1 MPELSPHAAPADR
14 RSGRR
19 RGRSDRNSRTVTLA
33 PSQALAKANR
43 NLATEK
49 GLRSRI
55 RFLVAMPVS
64 TVVVTAAGA
73 WSTWQFAGNP
83 VATWSAVGASA
94 VMGVGAIAV
103 ATRKAADV
111 SVAVHEQRVTNATS
125 ARQWVE
131 RFEAV
136 TAEGQKNIAALLEQI
151 SRGERPHLP
160 DPLPHPVAQGNP
172 FADLEQTLRLAQ
184 HQALAAV
191 AEAGARQQVDVF
203 VNIAQRLHALVNRA
217 LARLDNLESEVEDPD
232 LLGGLFGVDHLVT
245 QFRRQVESLAVMGGA
260 VPRRINKPVPL
271 PTVLRQGVA
280 EIEQYARVRV
290 IQPPEG
296 TLPGY
301 AAAEVIHL
309 LAELVENAARFS
321 APETQVTLRAERV
334 PAGLAIEID
343 DRGLPMA
350 PEKLERMN
358 RLLTRPD
365 QFDIREQ
372 LEDGRIG
379 LFVVAQI
386 ARRHDIDVALRRN
399 IYGGTQA
406 VVVLPSALLDAAPP
420 PPVQRQAPQ
429 QEQHRQQ
436 EQPVDRSQRTEPV
449 SSEPS
454 SGAAW
459 SSHPQPAAQP
469 AAQVP
474 AQVSHQVPQ
483 QVPQHASHQLP
494 QQQPSPYQVPQPA
507 AGALDH
513 RSPLPAETGPRAS
526 NGRQGSS
533 SQGEATTPVRR
544 IGSPSAHATA
554 GATATASA
562 GSNGIGGTSSSSS
575 TGEIPLPRRKPAAY
589 AASTGQNGTGHSG
602 VGQNGTSYTGGHPT
616 GSYTGSHSATYPG
629 APSDSPYPTGSHQA
643 PDSGH
648 GSSSGY
654 PGGGRPSA
662 TAHPNSGQSSAG
674 RPTPGSADVTPPEVP
689 RSTQASPPSDATTP
703 PGRRPTLPRRSETYR
718 GPEFPRLADADRQ
731 VVAPN
736 PDLMARFA
744 SGIRLASAE
753 DGPQG
758 PPDQTS

>member
-1 MPELSPHAAPADR
+1 MPELSPNVAPADR

-19 RGRSDRNSRTVTLA
+19 RGRSARKSQNSGTAQA
-33 PSQALAKANR
+33 PATATANR

-55 RFLVAMPVS
+55 RFLALMPVA
-64 TVVVTAAGA
+64 TVVVLGAGA
-73 WSTWQFAGNP
+73 WSTWHFAQNA
-83 VATWSAVGASA
+83 VATWSAVAAAA
-94 VMGVGAIAV
+94 VLGLVATAA
-103 ATRKAADV
+103 ATRKAAAV
-111 SVAVHEQRVTNATS
+111 SAAVHEQRVTNATS

-136 TAEGQKNIAALLEQI
+136 TSEGQKNIARLLEQI
-151 SRGERPHLP
+151 SRGERPQLLEP
-160 DPLPHPVAQGNP
+160 APHAVAQGNP
-172 FADLEQTLRLAQ
+172 FSDLEQTLRLAQ

-217 LARLDNLESEVEDPD
+217 LARLDDLESEVEDPD

-406 VVVLPSALLDAAPP
+406 IVVLPSALLDAAPTP
-420 PPVQRQAPQ
+420 PAQRQAPNPE
-429 QEQHRQQ
+429 QEQRRQQ
-436 EQPVDRSQRTEPV
+436 EQRAEHAQRTGP
-449 SSEPS
+449 SSEPA

-459 SSHPQPAAQP
+459 SAAPQAPQPSPQQAPRHTSQP
-469 AAQVP
+469 AP
-474 AQVSHQVPQ
+474 HQVPG
-483 QVPQHASHQLP
+483 QVPNQVPHIPNQVPHHQ
-494 QQQPSPYQVPQPA
+494 PYQVPQSTS
-507 AGALDH
+507 DH
-513 RSPLPAETGPRAS
+513 RSPLPAEAGALAARG
-526 NGRQGSS
+526 GRGTH
-533 SQGEATTPVRR
+533 GETPSVRR
-544 IGSPSAHATA
+544 IGSPNAHAA
-554 GATATASA
+554 ATATASA
-562 GSNGIGGTSSSSS
+562 GSNGA
-575 TGEIPLPRRKPAAY
+575 GEAPAPLPQRQPTAY
-589 AASTGQNGTGHSG
+589 GASNGQ
-602 VGQNGTSYTGGHPT
+602 TGGGHN
-616 GSYTGSHSATYPG
+616 GSHNG
-629 APSDSPYPTGSHQA
+629 GHQN
-643 PDSGH
+643 P
-648 GSSSGY
+648 GY
-654 PGGGRPSA
+654 PGGGRHSA
-662 TAHPNSGQSSAG
+662 TAHPDSGQSSAG
-674 RPTPGSADVTPPEVP
+674 RSTTGSADVTPPEVP
-689 RSTQASPPSDATTP
+689 RSTQASPPSDATNS

-718 GPEFPRLADADRQ
+718 GPEFPRLADADRE

-744 SGIRLASAE
+744 SGIRLASSE

>member
-14 RSGRR
+14 RNGRR
-19 RGRSDRNSRTVTLA
+19 RGRSARNNRNSGNTAQA
-33 PSQALAKANR
+33 PGQVPAKANR

-55 RFLVAMPVS
+55 RFLVVMPVS
-64 TVVVTAAGA
+64 TVVVLAAGA
-73 WSTWQFAGNP
+73 WSTWQFVGNP
-83 VATWSAVGASA
+83 VATWSAVGAAA
-94 VMGVGAIAV
+94 VVGLGAMTA
-103 ATRKAADV
+103 ATRKAAAV
-111 SVAVHEQRVTNATS
+111 SAAVHEQRVTNATS

-136 TAEGQKNIAALLEQI
+136 TAEGQKNIAQLLEQI
-151 SRGERPHLP
+151 SRGERPQLP
-160 DPLPHPVAQGNP
+160 EALPHAVGQGNP
-172 FADLEQTLRLAQ
+172 FADLEQTLRHAQ

-217 LARLDNLESEVEDPD
+217 LARLDDLESEVEDPD

-406 VVVLPSALLDAAPP
+406 IVVLPSALLDAAPP
-420 PPVQRQAPQ
+420 PPVQRQAPEPER
-429 QEQHRQQ
+429 EQHRQ
-436 EQPVDRSQRTEPV
+436 PEP
-449 SSEPS
+449 SPEPS

-459 SSHPQPAAQP
+459 SHPQSAPRQTSHQTPHQTPQHTPASQP
-469 AAQVP
+469 TP
-474 AQVSHQVPQ
+474 HQVPQ
-483 QVPQHASHQLP
+483 Q
-494 QQQPSPYQVPQPA
+494 SPYQVPQPA
-507 AGALDH
+507 SGGPGASDH
-513 RSPLPAETGPRAS
+513 RSPLPAEAGAHAS
-526 NGRQGSS
+526 HGGRGSH
-533 SQGEATTPVRR
+533 GETTAPVRR
-544 IGSPSAHATA
+544 IGSPTAHAA
-554 GATATASA
+554 AAAAASA
-562 GSNGIGGTSSSSS
+562 GANGNGMGIGGIGGAGAHGASG
-575 TGEIPLPRRKPAAY
+575 TGEAPLPQRKPA
-589 AASTGQNGTGHSG
+589 QNGSGH
-602 VGQNGTSYTGGHPT
+602 TGGHPSAHT
-616 GSYTGSHSATYPG
+616 GAHTGPN
-629 APSDSPYPTGSHQA
+629 SDSPYAPYANTTASHQ
-643 PDSGH
+643 DSG
-648 GSSSGY
+648 SGY
-654 PGGGRPSA
+654 PGGGRSPA
-662 TAHPNSGQSSAG
+662 PAHPDSGQSSAG

-689 RSTQASPPSDATTP
+689 RSTQASPPSDATNS

-718 GPEFPRLADADRQ
+718 GPEFPRLADADRE

-744 SGIRLASAE
+744 SGIRLASSE

-758 PPDQTS
+758 PPDRTS

>member
-19 RGRSDRNSRTVTLA
+19 RGRSARNTGNATQV
-33 PSQALAKANR
+33 PAKAKR

-55 RFLVAMPVS
+55 RLL
-64 TVVVTAAGA
+64 VVTPVTTVSVLAAGT
-73 WSTWQFAGNP
+73 WSTWYFVENA
-83 VATWSAVGASA
+83 VATWSAAGAAA
-94 VMGVGAIAV
+94 VIGVGTLV
-103 ATRKAADV
+103 ATTRKATAI
-111 SVAVHEQRVTNATS
+111 STAVHEQRVTNATS

-136 TAEGQKNIAALLEQI
+136 TAEGQKSIAQLLEQI
-151 SRGERPHLP
+151 SRGERPQLMEP
-160 DPLPHPVAQGNP
+160 APHAVSQGNP

-217 LARLDNLESEVEDPD
+217 LARLDDLESEVEDPD

-350 PEKLERMN
+350 PEKLDRMN

-386 ARRHDIDVALRRN
+386 ARRHDIEVALRRN

-406 VVVLPSALLDAAPP
+406 VVVLPNALLDAAPP
-420 PPVQRQAPQ
+420 QPVQRETDHEQRRQPDQAA
-429 QEQHRQQ
+429 EHA
-436 EQPVDRSQRTEPV
+436 QRTEP
-449 SSEPS
+449 SHEPS

-459 SSHPQPAAQP
+459 SHQQPAAQQASPQTP
-469 AAQVP
+469 AHTAYI
-474 AQVSHQVPQ
+474 PQ
-483 QVPQHASHQLP
+483 QASQD
-494 QQQPSPYQVPQPA
+494 SPYQAPQPSY
-507 AGALDH
+507 GSSSDH
-513 RSPLPAETGPRAS
+513 RSPLPAEAGSRS
-526 NGRQGSS
+526 SRGGRGTH
-533 SQGEATTPVRR
+533 GETPSVRR
-544 IGSPSAHATA
+544 IGSPSAHAA
-554 GATATASA
+554 AAATATAGL
-562 GSNGIGGTSSSSS
+562 GSNG
-575 TGEIPLPRRKPAAY
+575 EVPLPQRKPAPY
-589 AASTGQNGTGHSG
+589 SASNGQTGGTNGTGGHGGAHTPGTLNG
-602 VGQNGTSYTGGHPT
+602 VHGE
-616 GSYTGSHSATYPG
+616 
-629 APSDSPYPTGSHQA
+629 SPYG
-643 PDSGH
+643 SGH
-648 GSSSGY
+648 T
-654 PGGGRPSA
+654 GGGRPSA

-674 RPTPGSADVTPPEVP
+674 RSTTGSADVTPPEVP
-689 RSTQASPPSDATTP
+689 RSTQASPPSDANTP

-718 GPEFPRLADADRQ
+718 GPEFPRLADADRE

-744 SGIRLASAE
+744 SGIRLASSE

-758 PPDQTS
+758 PSDQTS

>member
-1 MPELSPHAAPADR
+1 MPELSPHVAPADR

-19 RGRSDRNSRTVTLA
+19 RGRSARKNQNSGNTAQA
-33 PSQALAKANR
+33 PTTANR

-55 RFLVAMPVS
+55 RFLALLPVA
-64 TVVVTAAGA
+64 TVVVLAAGA
-73 WSTWQFAGNP
+73 WSTWHFVGND
-83 VATWSAVGASA
+83 VATWSAVAAAA
-94 VMGVGAIAV
+94 VLGVVATVA
-103 ATRKAADV
+103 ATRKAAAV
-111 SVAVHEQRVTNATS
+111 SAAVHEQRVTNATS

-136 TAEGQKNIAALLEQI
+136 TTEGQKNIARLLEQI
-151 SRGERPHLP
+151 SRGERPQLLEP
-160 DPLPHPVAQGNP
+160 APHAVAQGNP

-217 LARLDNLESEVEDPD
+217 LARLDDLESEVEDPD

-406 VVVLPSALLDAAPP
+406 IVVLPSALLDAAPP
-420 PPVQRQAPQ
+420 PPVQRQAPD
-429 QEQHRQQ
+429 QEQRRQQ
-436 EQPVDRSQRTEPV
+436 EQRAEHAQRTGPSTEPT
-449 SSEPS
+449 

-459 SSHPQPAAQP
+459 SAAPQAAPQAPQPSPQQAPQHTPQPAP
-469 AAQVP
+469 
-474 AQVSHQVPQ
+474 HQVPN
-483 QVPQHASHQLP
+483 QVPNQVPHIPNQVPHHP
-494 QQQPSPYQVPQPA
+494 PYQVPQSTS
-507 AGALDH
+507 DH
-513 RSPLPAETGPRAS
+513 RSPLPAEAGALAARG
-526 NGRQGSS
+526 GRGTH
-533 SQGEATTPVRR
+533 GESPSVRR
-544 IGSPSAHATA
+544 IGSPNAHAA
-554 GATATASA
+554 ATATAST
-562 GSNGIGGTSSSSS
+562 GSNGA
-575 TGEIPLPRRKPAAY
+575 GEAPAPLPQRQPTAY
-589 AASTGQNGTGHSG
+589 GASNGQPGGGHNSSHNGGHPNPG
-602 VGQNGTSYTGGHPT
+602 YTGG
-616 GSYTGSHSATYPG
+616 
-629 APSDSPYPTGSHQA
+629 
-643 PDSGH
+643 
-648 GSSSGY
+648 
-654 PGGGRPSA
+654 GRHSA
-662 TAHPNSGQSSAG
+662 TAHPDSGQSSAG
-674 RPTPGSADVTPPEVP
+674 RSTTGSADVTPPEVP
-689 RSTQASPPSDATTP
+689 RSTQASTPSDATNS

-718 GPEFPRLADADRQ
+718 GPEFPRLADADRE

-744 SGIRLASAE
+744 SGIRLASSE

>member
-19 RGRSDRNSRTVTLA
+19 RGRSARKSQNTGNTAQA
-33 PSQALAKANR
+33 PATANR

-55 RFLVAMPVS
+55 RFLALMPVA
-64 TVVVTAAGA
+64 TVVVLAAGA
-73 WSTWQFAGNP
+73 WSMWHFVGNGP
-83 VATWSAVGASA
+83 ATWSVVAAAAVL
-94 VMGVGAIAV
+94 GVFATVA
-103 ATRKAADV
+103 ATRKAAAV
-111 SVAVHEQRVTNATS
+111 SAAVHEQRVTNATS

-136 TAEGQKNIAALLEQI
+136 TTEGQKNIARLLEQI
-151 SRGERPHLP
+151 SRGERPQLMEP
-160 DPLPHPVAQGNP
+160 APQAVAQGNP

-217 LARLDNLESEVEDPD
+217 LARLDDLESEVEDPD

-350 PEKLERMN
+350 PEKLDRMN

-420 PPVQRQAPQ
+420 APAQRQTPD
-429 QEQHRQQ
+429 QEQEQRRRQ
-436 EQPVDRSQRTEPV
+436 EQQAEHAQRTAP
-449 SSEPS
+449 SSEPA

-459 SSHPQPAAQP
+459 SASPQAPQPSPQQTPQHTPQPAP
-469 AAQVP
+469 
-474 AQVSHQVPQ
+474 HQVPN
-483 QVPQHASHQLP
+483 QVPHIPNQVPHHQ
-494 QQQPSPYQVPQPA
+494 PYQVPQSTS
-507 AGALDH
+507 DH
-513 RSPLPAETGPRAS
+513 RSPLPAEAGALAARG
-526 NGRQGSS
+526 GRGTH
-533 SQGEATTPVRR
+533 GETPSVRR
-544 IGSPSAHATA
+544 IGSPSAHAA
-554 GATATASA
+554 ATATASA
-562 GSNGIGGTSSSSS
+562 GSNGGG
-575 TGEIPLPRRKPAAY
+575 EAPAPLPQRQPTGYGAAN
-589 AASTGQNGTGHSG
+589 GQTNGGHHAG
-602 VGQNGTSYTGGHPT
+602 HNGGHPNPGYTGG
-616 GSYTGSHSATYPG
+616 G
-629 APSDSPYPTGSHQA
+629 PY
-643 PDSGH
+643 
-648 GSSSGY
+648 
-654 PGGGRPSA
+654 SA
-662 TAHPNSGQSSAG
+662 TAHPDSGQSSAG
-674 RPTPGSADVTPPEVP
+674 RSTTGSADVTPPEVP
-689 RSTQASPPSDATTP
+689 RSTQASPPSDATNS

-718 GPEFPRLADADRQ
+718 GPEFPRLADADRE

-744 SGIRLASAE
+744 SGIRLASSE

-758 PPDQTS
+758 PPDQSS

>member
-1 MPELSPHAAPADR
+1 MPELSPHVAPADR

-19 RGRSDRNSRTVTLA
+19 RGRSARKSQNSGNTAQA
-33 PSQALAKANR
+33 PATATANR

-55 RFLVAMPVS
+55 RFLTLLPVS
-64 TVVVTAAGA
+64 TAVALAAGA
-73 WSTWQFAGNP
+73 WSTWHFVGSPA
-83 VATWSAVGASA
+83 ATWSAAAAAA
-94 VMGVGAIAV
+94 VLGVAATVV
-103 ATRKAADV
+103 ATRKAAAV
-111 SVAVHEQRVTNATS
+111 SAAVHEQRVTNATS

-136 TAEGQKNIAALLEQI
+136 TSEGQQNIARLLEQI
-151 SRGERPHLP
+151 SRGDRPQLMEP
-160 DPLPHPVAQGNP
+160 APHAVAQGNP

-217 LARLDNLESEVEDPD
+217 LARLDDLESEVEDPD

-420 PPVQRQAPQ
+420 APAQRQAPD
-429 QEQHRQQ
+429 QEQERRRQQ
-436 EQPVDRSQRTEPV
+436 ERAEQAQRTGP
-449 SSEPS
+449 SSEPA

-459 SSHPQPAAQP
+459 SASPQAAPHAPQPSPHQAPQHTPQPAP
-469 AAQVP
+469 
-474 AQVSHQVPQ
+474 HQVPG
-483 QVPQHASHQLP
+483 QVPNQVPHIPNQVPHHQ
-494 QQQPSPYQVPQPA
+494 PYQVPQTTS
-507 AGALDH
+507 DH
-513 RSPLPAETGPRAS
+513 RSPLPAEAGALAARG
-526 NGRQGSS
+526 GRGTH
-533 SQGEATTPVRR
+533 GESPSVRR
-544 IGSPSAHATA
+544 IGSPSAHAA
-554 GATATASA
+554 ATATASA
-562 GSNGIGGTSSSSS
+562 GSSGSVDAPAPLPQRQPTAYGASNGQANGQTGGGPGIGH
-575 TGEIPLPRRKPAAY
+575 
-589 AASTGQNGTGHSG
+589 NGSHNGGHPNPG
-602 VGQNGTSYTGGHPT
+602 YTGG
-616 GSYTGSHSATYPG
+616 
-629 APSDSPYPTGSHQA
+629 
-643 PDSGH
+643 
-648 GSSSGY
+648 
-654 PGGGRPSA
+654 GRHSA
-662 TAHPNSGQSSAG
+662 TAHPDSGQSSAG
-674 RPTPGSADVTPPEVP
+674 RSTTGSADVTPPEVP
-689 RSTQASPPSDATTP
+689 RSTQASPPSDATSS

-718 GPEFPRLADADRQ
+718 GPEFPRLADADRE

-744 SGIRLASAE
+744 SGIRLASSE

>member
-19 RGRSDRNSRTVTLA
+19 RGRSARNNRTA
-33 PSQALAKANR
+33 DQATAKAGR

-55 RFLVAMPVS
+55 RLLVAVPSV
-64 TVVVTAAGA
+64 TVAMLAAGA
-73 WSTWQFAGNP
+73 WSTWYFVDNT
-83 VATWSAVGASA
+83 VASWSAAGAAA
-94 VMGVGAIAV
+94 VIGVGALIA
-103 ATRKAADV
+103 ATRKAAAV
-111 SVAVHEQRVTNATS
+111 SAAVHEQRVTNATS

-136 TAEGQKNIAALLEQI
+136 TADGQRNIAELLEQI
-151 SRGERPHLP
+151 SRGERPQLP
-160 DPLPHPVAQGNP
+160 EALPHPVGQGNP

-217 LARLDNLESEVEDPD
+217 LARLDDLESEVEDPD

-406 VVVLPSALLDAAPP
+406 IVVLPSALLDAAPP
-420 PPVQRQAPQ
+420 PPVQRQAPEQ
-429 QEQHRQQ
+429 ERQERQERQEQLQHDQFRQQ
-436 EQPVDRSQRTEPV
+436 DQPAEHALRTTPSPE
-449 SSEPS
+449 SS

-459 SSHPQPAAQP
+459 SHPHSTPQAAPQPAYGT
-469 AAQVP
+469 
-474 AQVSHQVPQ
+474 S
-483 QVPQHASHQLP
+483 
-494 QQQPSPYQVPQPA
+494 
-507 AGALDH
+507 GAPEH
-513 RSPLPAETGPRAS
+513 RSPLPAEAGARSSRGTR
-526 NGRQGSS
+526 GSGAGAGAGAGS
-533 SQGEATTPVRR
+533 HGETAATPVRR
-544 IGSPSAHATA
+544 IGSPSAHAA
-554 GATATASA
+554 AATATAN
-562 GSNGIGGTSSSSS
+562 GSNGSYGSNGAHLTANRGGV
-575 TGEIPLPRRKPAAY
+575 TGEVPLPQRKPAPYVANT
-589 AASTGQNGTGHSG
+589 AHTGT
-602 VGQNGTSYTGGHPT
+602 
-616 GSYTGSHSATYPG
+616 
-629 APSDSPYPTGSHQA
+629 
-643 PDSGH
+643 
-648 GSSSGY
+648 
-654 PGGGRPSA
+654 PGGGRHPA
-662 TAHPNSGQSSAG
+662 AAHTNSGQSSAG

-718 GPEFPRLADADRQ
+718 GPEFPRLADADRE

-744 SGIRLASAE
+744 SGIRLASSE

>member
-19 RGRSDRNSRTVTLA
+19 RGRSARNTGNTGNAAQA
-33 PSQALAKANR
+33 PAKANR

-55 RFLVAMPVS
+55 RLL
-64 TVVVTAAGA
+64 VVTPVATVSVLAAGS
-73 WSTWQFAGNP
+73 WSTWYFVGNT
-83 VATWSAVGASA
+83 VATWSAVGAAA
-94 VMGVGAIAV
+94 VIGVGSMVA
-103 ATRKAADV
+103 ATRKAAAV
-111 SVAVHEQRVTNATS
+111 STAVHEQRVTNATS

-136 TAEGQKNIAALLEQI
+136 TAEGQKNIAQLLEQI
-151 SRGERPHLP
+151 TRGERPLLP
-160 DPLPHPVAQGNP
+160 EPMPHVVSQGNP
-172 FADLEQTLRLAQ
+172 FADLEQALRLAQ

-217 LARLDNLESEVEDPD
+217 LARLDDLESEVEDPD

-386 ARRHDIDVALRRN
+386 ARRHDIEVALRRN

-420 PPVQRQAPQ
+420 PPVQRQPE
-429 QEQHRQQ
+429 QEQHRPGTA
-436 EQPVDRSQRTEPV
+436 EHAQRMEP
-449 SSEPS
+449 SHEPS

-459 SSHPQPAAQP
+459 SHPQSPAQP
-469 AAQVP
+469 TSPQTP
-474 AQVSHQVPQ
+474 AHTPQ
-483 QVPQHASHQLP
+483 QAPHD
-494 QQQPSPYQVPQPA
+494 SPYQAPQPSYA
-507 AGALDH
+507 SNDH
-513 RSPLPAETGPRAS
+513 RSPLPAEAGARS
-526 NGRQGSS
+526 SRGGRGTHGETPSS
-533 SQGEATTPVRR
+533 VRR
-544 IGSPSAHATA
+544 IGSPSAHAA
-554 GATATASA
+554 AAAAATATAP
-562 GSNGIGGTSSSSS
+562 GGPGS
-575 TGEIPLPRRKPAAY
+575 TGEVPLPQRKPAAY
-589 AASTGQNGTGHSG
+589 SASNGQSNGVHGGAHTPGSLGGAHAESPYGTG
-602 VGQNGTSYTGGHPT
+602 N
-616 GSYTGSHSATYPG
+616 
-629 APSDSPYPTGSHQA
+629 HQG
-643 PDSGH
+643 SGH
-648 GSSSGY
+648 T
-654 PGGGRPSA
+654 GGGRPTA

-674 RPTPGSADVTPPEVP
+674 RSTTGSADVTPPEVP
-689 RSTQASPPSDATTP
+689 RSTQASPPSDASTP

-718 GPEFPRLADADRQ
+718 GPEFPRLADADRE

-744 SGIRLASAE
+744 SGIRLASSE

>member
-1 MPELSPHAAPADR
+1 MPELSPHVTPADR
-14 RSGRR
+14 RGGRR
-19 RGRSDRNSRTVTLA
+19 RGRSARNTRNPGNTGQA
-33 PSQALAKANR
+33 PAKANR

-55 RFLVAMPVS
+55 RFLALMPVI
-64 TVVVTAAGA
+64 TVVALAAGT
-73 WSTWQFAGNP
+73 WSMWHFVGNEA
-83 VATWSAVGASA
+83 ATWSVAAAAAVL
-94 VMGVGAIAV
+94 GVFATVA
-103 ATRKAADV
+103 ATRKATAI

-136 TAEGQKNIAALLEQI
+136 TTEGQKNIARLLEQI
-151 SRGERPHLP
+151 SRGERPQLLEP
-160 DPLPHPVAQGNP
+160 APHAVAQGNP

-217 LARLDNLESEVEDPD
+217 LARLDDLESEVEDPD

-350 PEKLERMN
+350 PEKLDRMN

-420 PPVQRQAPQ
+420 APAQRQTPD
-429 QEQHRQQ
+429 QEQERRQQ
-436 EQPVDRSQRTEPV
+436 EQRAEHAQRTGPSTEPA
-449 SSEPS
+449 

-459 SSHPQPAAQP
+459 SAAP
-469 AAQVP
+469 
-474 AQVSHQVPQ
+474 HT
-483 QVPQHASHQLP
+483 PQHASQPAPHQVP
-494 QQQPSPYQVPQPA
+494 GQVPNQVPHIPNQVPHHQPYQVPQSTS
-507 AGALDH
+507 DH
-513 RSPLPAETGPRAS
+513 RSPLPAEAGAVAARG
-526 NGRQGSS
+526 GRGTH
-533 SQGEATTPVRR
+533 GESPSVRR
-544 IGSPSAHATA
+544 IGSPQAHAA
-554 GATATASA
+554 ATAAASA
-562 GSNGIGGTSSSSS
+562 GSNGAKAANGS
-575 TGEIPLPRRKPAAY
+575 GEVPAPLPQRQPTAY
-589 AASTGQNGTGHSG
+589 GASNGQTGGGH
-602 VGQNGTSYTGGHPT
+602 NGGHPNP
-616 GSYTGSHSATYPG
+616 GYPAGGMHSA
-629 APSDSPYPTGSHQA
+629 A
-643 PDSGH
+643 
-648 GSSSGY
+648 
-654 PGGGRPSA
+654 
-662 TAHPNSGQSSAG
+662 AHPDSGQSSAG
-674 RPTPGSADVTPPEVP
+674 RSTTGSAEVTPTEVP
-689 RSTQASPPSDATTP
+689 RSTQASPPSDATNS
-703 PGRRPTLPRRSETYR
+703 PGRRPTLPRRSEMYR
-718 GPEFPRLADADRQ
+718 GPEFPRLADADRE

-744 SGIRLASAE
+744 SGIRLASSE

>member
-19 RGRSDRNSRTVTLA
+19 RGRSARNTGNATQV
-33 PSQALAKANR
+33 PAKAKR

-55 RFLVAMPVS
+55 RLL
-64 TVVVTAAGA
+64 VVTPVTTVSVLAAGT
-73 WSTWQFAGNP
+73 WSTWYFVENA
-83 VATWSAVGASA
+83 VATWSAAGAAA
-94 VMGVGAIAV
+94 VIGVGTLV
-103 ATRKAADV
+103 ATTRKATAI
-111 SVAVHEQRVTNATS
+111 STAVHEQRVTNATS

-136 TAEGQKNIAALLEQI
+136 TAEGQKSIAQLLEQI
-151 SRGERPHLP
+151 SRGERPQLMEP
-160 DPLPHPVAQGNP
+160 APHAVSQGNP

-217 LARLDNLESEVEDPD
+217 LARLDDLESEVEDPD

-350 PEKLERMN
+350 PEKLDRMN

-386 ARRHDIDVALRRN
+386 ARRHDIEVALRRN

-406 VVVLPSALLDAAPP
+406 VVVLPNALLDAAPP
-420 PPVQRQAPQ
+420 QPVQRETDHEQRRQPDQAA
-429 QEQHRQQ
+429 EHA
-436 EQPVDRSQRTEPV
+436 QRTEP
-449 SSEPS
+449 SHEPS

-459 SSHPQPAAQP
+459 SHQQPAAQQASPQTP
-469 AAQVP
+469 AHTAYI
-474 AQVSHQVPQ
+474 PQ
-483 QVPQHASHQLP
+483 QASQD
-494 QQQPSPYQVPQPA
+494 SPYQAPSRRTVRPPTTAARCPPRPAPA
-507 AGALDH
+507 ARAAVAARTARRRPYAASARPRPTPPRRRRRRPDSAPTAKS
-513 RSPLPAETGPRAS
+513 RSPSGNPPRTARATARRAAPTAPAATGVPTPLAPSTASTESPRTAPD
-526 NGRQGSS
+526 
-533 SQGEATTPVRR
+533 TPVAAGPPPPPTRTPANPVPAAPPPALPTSHPPRSPDPPRPHPQRR
-544 IGSPSAHATA
+544 QHSPRPSAHLA
-554 GATATASA
+554 
-562 GSNGIGGTSSSSS
+562 
-575 TGEIPLPRRKPAAY
+575 PAER
-589 AASTGQNGTGHSG
+589 
-602 VGQNGTSYTGGHPT
+602 
-616 GSYTGSHSATYPG
+616 
-629 APSDSPYPTGSHQA
+629 D
-643 PDSGH
+643 
-648 GSSSGY
+648 
-654 PGGGRPSA
+654 
-662 TAHPNSGQSSAG
+662 
-674 RPTPGSADVTPPEVP
+674 VP
-689 RSTQASPPSDATTP
+689 RT
-703 PGRRPTLPRRSETYR
+703 
-718 GPEFPRLADADRQ
+718 
-731 VVAPN
+731 
-736 PDLMARFA
+736 
-744 SGIRLASAE
+744 
-753 DGPQG
+753 
-758 PPDQTS
+758 